1 MNTIYK
7 LEIFAALIGVFVVA
21 MFMLPTPMTFTGYV
35 SGLNMT
41 IYSQD
46 LDLYV
51 DGSQSYTLTSESDL
65 HLRSFMLDGEV
76 IGEGR
81 VEIFLDNGKGQQFLI
96 YENVEKSPEF
106 KGPHLLTGVPSIT
119 GQAVTGEDG
128 AEEKKGMWLV
138 IQKKSSINYEFA
150 PLQEGEYAVSGEFYA
165 ECAETCNMPNEL
177 FNSNAYQLIFRLE
190 KGTAV
195 KLNAIKY
202 ILQE

>member
-7 LEIFAALIGVFVVA
+7 LEIFAAIVGIFIVA
-21 MFMLPTPMTFTGYV
+21 MFLLPTPLTFTGYV

-51 DGSQSYTLTSESDL
+51 DGSQSYTLTSEANL
-65 HLRSFMLDGEV
+65 NLRSFMLDGEV
-76 IGEGR
+76 IGDGR
-81 VEIFLDNGKGQQFLI
+81 AEIFLDNGKGQQFLV
-96 YENVEKSPEF
+96 YENIEKNPEF

-119 GQAVTGEDG
+119 GKSITGIEG
-128 AEEKKGMWLV
+128 IEEKKGMWLV
-138 IQKKSSINYEFA
+138 IQKKSPINYEFT
-150 PLQEGEYAVSGEFYA
+150 PLKESDSIVPGEFYA
-165 ECAETCNMPNEL
+165 SCAETCNMPQNL

>member
-7 LEIFAALIGVFVVA
+7 LEIFAAIVGIFAVA
-21 MFMLPTPMTFTGYV
+21 MFLLPTPLTFTGYV

-51 DGSQSYTLTSESDL
+51 DGSQSYTLTSEGNL
-65 HLRSFMLDGEV
+65 NLRSFMLDGEV
-76 IGEGR
+76 IGDGR

-96 YENVEKSPEF
+96 YENVEKNPGF
-106 KGPHLLTGVPSIT
+106 NGPHLLTGVPITGKSIT
-119 GQAVTGEDG
+119 GIDG
-128 AEEKKGMWLV
+128 VEEKKGLWLV
-138 IQKKSSINYEFA
+138 IQKKSPIKYEFS
-150 PLQEGEYAVSGEFYA
+150 PLKEGEYIVPGEFYA
-165 ECAETCNMPNEL
+165 SCAETCNMPQNL

-190 KGTAV
+190 SGTAV

-202 ILQE
+202 ILQ